1 MSAFYLMLLDISDLL
16 FFKVALLPLRQSLR
30 PQRHLE
36 FLTCIICNFYAILF
50 GGDEKG
56 SIFAAS
62 K

>member
-1 MSAFYLMLLDISDLL
+1 MLLDISDLL